1 MKKFAL
7 IMFVSTLALLNAVSA
22 ELSAARYSQPH
33 PADPAVLSTNPSD
46 PKLFDK
52 VAFYP
57 DRNVARALAD
67 LRISESRV
75 ALIVPQCDT
84 YAAERK
90 GNIAHADRTTE
101 FMVIMADRDLS
112 IDAKQMTPSTQT
124 PGILNI
130 KDLAVQLLVQK
141 SFIVEKRVIYFAPSA
156 GAIVQLGW
164 EQDTKVPVA
173 DMRGR
178 ECWHQL
184 FTANAGEISTSIG
197 RRT

>member
-1 MKKFAL
+1 
-7 IMFVSTLALLNAVSA
+7 MFVSTIALLSAVSGA
-22 ELSAARYSQPH
+22 LGAARYDQPS
-33 PADPAVLSTNPSD
+33 PAEPAVLSTDPSD

-57 DRNVARALAD
+57 DRNLAKALAD
-67 LRISESRV
+67 LRISADRV
-75 ALIVPQCDT
+75 ALIVPQGDT
-84 YAAERK
+84 YETAK
-90 GNIAHADRTTE
+90 PGQIAHAARTTE
-101 FMVIMADRDLS
+101 FMIILADRDFS
-112 IDAKQMTPSTQT
+112 IDSKQMQASANT

-130 KDLAVQLLVQK
+130 KDLTVQLLVQK
-141 SFIVEKRVIYFAPSA
+141 SFVIEKQVIYFAPNA

-164 EQDTKVPVA
+164 QEDGKVPVA

-184 FTANAGEISTSIG
+184 FLANAGNLRTEIG

>member
-1 MKKFAL
+1 
-7 IMFVSTLALLNAVSA
+7 MFVSTLALLTTVSGA
-22 ELSAARYSQPH
+22 LGAARYEQSS
-33 PADPAVLSTNPSD
+33 PAAPAVLSTDPSD

-57 DRNVARALAD
+57 DRNIARALSD
-67 LRISESRV
+67 LRISADRV
-75 ALIVPQCDT
+75 ALIVPQGDT
-84 YAAERK
+84 YETATPGET
-90 GNIAHADRTTE
+90 AHAARTTE

-112 IDAKQMTPSTQT
+112 IDSKQMTPSART

-141 SFIVEKRVIYFAPSA
+141 SFSIESHVIYFAPSA

-164 EQDTKVPVA
+164 QEDNKAPVA

-184 FTANAGEISTSIG
+184 FLANAGSLRTSIG